1 MFFWFIYIFSSLLI
15 SYILSTF
22 FPIKIKPIIL
32 YSVLALLL
40 TPENMGIGSEPSP
53 VIFSFIFDLIFE
65 QSLSF
70 QTLRPLVI
78 TLPLAFALSMLLT
91 GFKRRFFQN

>member
-1 MFFWFIYIFSSLLI
+1 
-15 SYILSTF
+15 
-22 FPIKIKPIIL
+22 
-32 YSVLALLL
+32 
-40 TPENMGIGSEPSP
+40 MGIGSEPSP

-65 QSLSF
+65 QILSF

-91 GFKRRFFQN
+91 GFKKRFFQN